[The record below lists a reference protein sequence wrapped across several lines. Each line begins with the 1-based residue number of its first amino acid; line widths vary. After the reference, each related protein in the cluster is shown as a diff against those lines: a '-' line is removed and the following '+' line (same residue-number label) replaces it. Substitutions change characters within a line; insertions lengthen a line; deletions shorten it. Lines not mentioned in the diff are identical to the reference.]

1 MARRRTF
8 GTTWWGEAWIRSLE
22 ESRFAHEGRLGRGRT
37 YARQDRVRE
46 VELSPGRVDARVWGA
61 SLYSTHLGV
70 RLLNDDQWDRLLD
83 FIVAKAVYSAE
94 LLAGSMPQGL
104 AADAAAAGSPLLP
117 EPGDV
122 SSHCSCPD
130 DGDPC
135 KHSAALCYVAAD
147 LIDTDPF
154 VLMFLRGK
162 DRASMV
168 EELRERRAR
177 AAGHTRRTRN
187 DVRAGGDRV
196 DPVEAF
202 AAPPRPLPNALP
214 LVEAP
219 GRPNPLRSSAPADS
233 GLNTAGLEQLAAD
246 AARRAWAM
254 LLGESSSALELSPQA
269 DLIRRA
275 ALRHERHLDP
285 TPILELFDGT
295 AEELEAGAI
304 AWSIAGGPGTTV
316 ATVKWT
322 ATAEQLAPAR
332 SALLEA
338 VPEAKLRKSGNAVHA
353 GSIQLRLDQ
362 SGEWWRF
369 EAHDRLGW
377 VLASGPFSSP
387 AEAI

>member
-8 GTTWWGEAWIRSLE
+8 GSTWWGEAWIRSLE

-46 VELSPGRVDARVWGA
+46 VELSPGRVDARVRGT
-61 SLYSTHLGV
+61 SVYYTQLGV
-70 RLLNDDQWDRLLD
+70 RLLDDTQWDRLLD
-83 FIVAKAVYSAE
+83 LIVAKAVFSAE

-117 EPGDV
+117 RPDDV
-122 SSHCSCPD
+122 SSNCSCPD
-130 DGDPC
+130 YGDPC

-154 VLMFLRGK
+154 VLMFLRGR
-162 DRASMV
+162 DRASVV
-168 EELRERRAR
+168 EELRERRAK
-177 AAGHTRRTRN
+177 AAGHTRRDRT
-187 DVRAGGDRV
+187 DVRSESDQV

-202 AAPPRPLPNALP
+202 AAAPRPLPNALP
-214 LVEAP
+214 LVQEL

-233 GLNTAGLEQLAAD
+233 GLNTDGLEQLAAD
-246 AARRAWAM
+246 ASRRAWDM
-254 LLGESSSALELSPQA
+254 LLGEASSALELSARA

-275 ALRHERHLDP
+275 ALRHEQRLDP

-304 AWSIAGGPGTTV
+304 AWSIAGGPGTNAAIV
-316 ATVKWT
+316 KWIATV
-322 ATAEQLAPAR
+322 EQLEPAR
-332 SALLEA
+332 AALLEA
-338 VPEAKLRKSGNAVHA
+338 VPQAKVRKSGNAMHA
-353 GSIQLRLDQ
+353 GSVQLRLDQ
-362 SGEWWRF
+362 SSEWWRF

-377 VLASGPFSSP
+377 VLAAGPFP
-387 AEAI
+387 TAAEAI